1 MSVPTDAQAQ
11 AWMAQWRAAAPALA
25 RQRAA
30 ELEQVDLWRVAEE
43 LEDAFWI
50 SARAAAAAPACGLVE
65 QQRLFARARSR

>member
-11 AWMAQWRAAAPALA
+11 AWMVQWRAAAPVLA

-30 ELEQVDLWRVAEE
+30 ELEQVNLWQVAEE

-50 SARAAAAAPACGLVE
+50 SARAAAAARASGLVE
-65 QQRLFARARSR
+65 QQRLFARARPR